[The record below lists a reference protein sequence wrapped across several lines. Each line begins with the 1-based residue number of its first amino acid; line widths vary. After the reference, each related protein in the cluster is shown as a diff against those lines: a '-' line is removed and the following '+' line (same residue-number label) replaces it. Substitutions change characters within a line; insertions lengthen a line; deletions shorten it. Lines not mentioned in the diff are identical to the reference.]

1 MFHVLVGSIA
11 VSLEMH
17 RNIQYVHTSKVGK
30 FDFLK
35 NCKAKWGEKKMPN
48 VLLIRKMSNFLFQKS
63 MINTF
68 CKFVVDF
75 ILA

>member
-1 MFHVLVGSIA
+1 MFWWVLSQLA
-11 VSLEMH
+11 WKCTAT
-17 RNIQYVHTSKVGK
+17 YVHTSKVGK

-63 MINTF
+63 KINTF